1 MQKASTISSAVGGS
15 MAEVAKGGSVGWWL
29 NGSVVRRLHFLQWV
43 VVGICSL
50 QLVCAMLTVTCA
62 DSFHLP
68 SEQMLHKLA
77 SKTGAANSHCCLNV
91 DCWQWMMM
99 LPPPFTAFCTCV
111 MHFHAIYNRFPL
123 GKLGHQEKTPNRCS
137 SAQLKNSCN
146 LHLIES

>member
-1 MQKASTISSAVGGS
+1 
-15 MAEVAKGGSVGWWL
+15 VARWL
-29 NGSVVRRLHFLQWV
+29 DGSVVQWLHFLQWV

-77 SKTGAANSHCCLNV
+77 SKTGAANSHCCPLNV
-91 DCWQWMMM
+91 ECCMVYVECWQWMMM
-99 LPPPFTAFCTCV
+99 LLPPFTAFCTCV
-111 MHFHAIYNRFPL
+111 MHFHAIYNRFPPWET
-123 GKLGHQEKTPNRCS
+123 GSPTGRKRPPAGAARF
-137 SAQLKNSCN
+137 KNSCN